1 MLVILPTESKLISN
15 EVIKTDMAEPT
26 STASISLTVLAVGFF
41 GPLAGPYAVIVFAAL
56 AGAMWPLS
64 AHTTG
69 SKLAGAWLLLRC
81 TLTAVL
87 LTGILA
93 TFLERWMSVPINEG
107 LAPIALVIG
116 ALGNG
121 WRPVFEALSNAMA
134 ALAGKGVK

>member
-1 MLVILPTESKLISN
+1 L
-15 EVIKTDMAEPT
+15 AEPT

-41 GPLAGPYAVIVFAAL
+41 GPLAGPYTVIIFAAL

-81 TLTAVL
+81 TLTAVFM
-87 LTGILA
+87 TGVFA
-93 TFLERWMSVPINEG
+93 TFLERHLQVPINEG
-107 LAPIALVIG
+107 LAPIALIIG

-121 WRPVFEALSNAMA
+121 WRPVFEAISNAMA
-134 ALAGKGVK
+134 ALVGRREK